1 MHLYL
6 SPHSGKPI
14 YVQIVEQVKHG
25 IASGQLGPGDELP
38 RVRGLAQQL
47 VVNPNTVLRAYQE
60 LEHLGLVVRKQGSGT
75 YVSDGASPLGGGAR
89 RKLMA
94 EKADAL
100 LYDAQLMGFSYEE
113 LRALLEERRQTLVLN
128 ESLRTEVSPSG
139 EGKKP

>member
-6 SPHSGKPI
+6 SPHSGQPI
-14 YVQIVEQVKHG
+14 YVQIVEQVKHA

-75 YVSDGASPLGGGAR
+75 YVSDAGSPLGEDAR
-89 RKLMA
+89 RRVLA
-94 EKADAL
+94 EKTDAL
-100 LYDAQLMGFSYEE
+100 LYDARHMGFGLDD
-113 LRALLEERRQTLVLN
+113 LRALLEERRRALGLDEDLN
-128 ESLRTEVSPSG
+128 ASDRGNDEER
-139 EGKKP
+139 KP